1 MIESLLKP
9 SVTPSYNLQMSDSR
23 FLFSLSTWHSMWATP
38 EIENWR
44 EAIRKNSDVTRKRE
58 EEDEKRVLNREEE
71 LETERGCE
79 SHGEKLR
86 EKRHQRD
93 R

>member
-1 MIESLLKP
+1 
-9 SVTPSYNLQMSDSR
+9 
-23 FLFSLSTWHSMWATP
+23 MWATP

-44 EAIRKNSDVTRKRE
+44 EFIRKDSDVTRKRE
-58 EEDEKRVLNREEE
+58 EEDEKRVLNRGEE
-71 LETERGCE
+71 LEMERGCE

-86 EKRHQRD
+86 GKRHQRD

>member
-1 MIESLLKP
+1 
-9 SVTPSYNLQMSDSR
+9 
-23 FLFSLSTWHSMWATP
+23 MWATP

-86 EKRHQRD
+86 D